1 MLYTIFNII
10 YVLVA
15 IAMTALIL
23 LQQGSGASAG
33 ASFGSGASGTVFG
46 ARGSANFMSKST
58 AVLAAVFF
66 MMSLGMAIYLHKT
79 AGSGAQ
85 LDEAGLM
92 GSAMQTTST
101 QQENT
106 SNSEIPQADPAPAA
120 EEVPVQAPVEATP
133 VEAPDPEPTEE

>member
-1 MLYTIFNII
+1 MLYTIFNIT

-23 LQQGSGASAG
+23 LQQGSGAAAG
-33 ASFGSGASGTVFG
+33 SSFGAGASGTVFG

-58 AVLAAVFF
+58 AVLATIFF

-85 LDEAGLM
+85 ANEDGLM
-92 GSAMQTTST
+92 GSAMQTTT
-101 QQENT
+101 IQQDT
-106 SNSEIPQADPAPAA
+106 TAVSEIPQADPAPTQAQ
-120 EEVPVQAPVEATP
+120 EVPAAVPAEVPN
-133 VEAPDPEPTEE
+133 PEPVDE